1 MKISRFSLLLCS
13 LLLLEACTW
22 THPPAYQLPDSSR
35 LIAGQAILVKPGDN
49 LYTLSQEYRVPL
61 NEIVVVNNMQP
72 PYRVTAGETIYLPSK
87 VQAKTQYYAPPPKA
101 APIERVDAAP
111 IQQYEIT
118 ESKTEPEIYSTEL
131 PKAPMAEKKVEKQT
145 KKKTAAEKQ
154 RVAMEITKTE
164 ETAKAPPPEKKKK
177 KKQEAAV
184 KKENAEA
191 TEEAKKPTQPGV
203 PPFIW
208 PVRGTIISAFGP
220 KGKGR
225 DNDGVNIVAPL
236 NAPVKASESGTVVY
250 ADNKMKGFG
259 NLVLIR
265 HTNGWV
271 TAYAHLGRVLVA
283 RDKQVSKGSVIG
295 TVGTSGGVGSPQLH
309 FETRR
314 EGKPTDPELV
324 VR

>member
-22 THPPAYQLPDSSR
+22 NHPPAYQLPDSSR
-35 LIAGQAILVKPGDN
+35 LIMGQAVLVKPGDN
-49 LYTLSQEYRVPL
+49 LYTLSQKYKVPL
-61 NEIVVVNNMQP
+61 NDIVVVNNLQP
-72 PYRVTAGETIYLPSK
+72 PYRVTAGETIYLPEK

-101 APIERVDAAP
+101 APIERVDVEP

-118 ESKTEPEIYSTEL
+118 ESKIDSVPL
-131 PKAPMAEKKVEKQT
+131 ARAPMAEKKAEKQT
-145 KKKTAAEKQ
+145 KKKAAAEKQ
-154 RVAMEITKTE
+154 RAATEITKAE
-164 ETAKAPPPEKKKK
+164 EAPKAPPPEKKKK
-177 KKQEAAV
+177 KKQKAAV
-184 KKENAEA
+184 KKENAEV
-191 TEEAKKPTQPGV
+191 TEKAKKPTQPGV

-225 DNDGVNIVAPL
+225 DNDGINIAAPL